1 MPVNPSSR
9 GRTSTPKQSS
19 TRRSKSARGSAAP
32 SGRKVSAAGRSTQKV
47 SGARLVQPGS
57 APADPNA
64 TSRPTEAV
72 EELVDGVATKLHEL
86 ERDLDELRAR
96 LAERPVATDAFG
108 VVAEIFADELRS
120 LLGDAPPDS
129 ATVRRAARL
138 AIAERAWQQGL
149 GELWETKDVIAVLG
163 VSKQR
168 VSTLAKEHRL
178 IALTHDG
185 RRRFPAWQFAGTD
198 GEDRFRLAEA
208 HRALVED
215 GHINPWS
222 AASWFLTNHPELDD
236 SDPVEWL
243 RSGGDPDRLLAAAE
257 RDAARAAQ

>member
-1 MPVNPSSR
+1 MS
-9 GRTSTPKQSS
+9 
-19 TRRSKSARGSAAP
+19 
-32 SGRKVSAAGRSTQKV
+32 
-47 SGARLVQPGS
+47 RLVQRGS
-57 APADPNA
+57 APADANA
-64 TSRPTEAV
+64 TPRSTEAV
-72 EELVDGVATKLHEL
+72 EALVDDVATKLREL
-86 ERDLDELRAR
+86 ERDLEELRACVS
-96 LAERPVATDAFG
+96 ERPVATDAFG

-138 AIAERAWQQGL
+138 AVAERAWEQGL
-149 GELWETKDVIAVLG
+149 GELWETKDVVAVLG

-168 VSTLAKEHRL
+168 VSTLAKKHRL

-185 RRRFPAWQFAGTD
+185 GRRFPAWQFAGTD

-208 HRALVED
+208 HRVLVED
-215 GHINPWS
+215 GRINPWS

-236 SDPVEWL
+236 TDPVEWI
-243 RSGGDPDRLLAAAE
+243 RSGGDPDRLLTAAG